1 MLNPERGNLTIIDR
15 KKNIFK
21 IAQGE
26 YIAPDKIENVYLRA
40 PGVEEVFVYGDSLK
54 ATLVAVVVPNKEY
67 VQKYATQK
75 GLDSSDFVALC
86 KNQELTK
93 TILAGM
99 NQLGKHEGLFSFEQ
113 AKSLLLFHESFLN
126 INCLTN
132 TLKIKRKECRDYFR
146 ADIDKLYAE
155 QPPVQN

>member
-67 VQKYATQK
+67 VQKYAIQK

-99 NQLGKHEGLFSFEQ
+99 N
-113 AKSLLLFHESFLN
+113 
-126 INCLTN
+126 
-132 TLKIKRKECRDYFR
+132 
-146 ADIDKLYAE
+146 
-155 QPPVQN
+155 